1 MIELWTDGSANPNPG
16 PGGLAVLDKDG
27 NPLIARKSNR
37 EDTTNIRMEG
47 WALIAAMTYA
57 HDRECEIH
65 TDSMLWINILEK
77 WAPGWEAKNWQKK
90 TGEIKNLDLVKKAYA
105 LYKKGNVRLVYV
117 RGHVG
122 TELNE
127 KADYWAK
134 EAQKGK
140 VNI

>member
-16 PGGLAVLDKDG
+16 PGGFAVLDKDG

-77 WAPGWEAKNWQKK
+77 WAPGRAASTFKCLTAVVFTVCSWE
-90 TGEIKNLDLVKKAYA
+90 Y
-105 LYKKGNVRLVYV
+105 R
-117 RGHVG
+117 
-122 TELNE
+122 NE
-127 KADYWAK
+127 YGWFCYFILTYINA
-134 EAQKGK
+134 
-140 VNI
+140 VCVV